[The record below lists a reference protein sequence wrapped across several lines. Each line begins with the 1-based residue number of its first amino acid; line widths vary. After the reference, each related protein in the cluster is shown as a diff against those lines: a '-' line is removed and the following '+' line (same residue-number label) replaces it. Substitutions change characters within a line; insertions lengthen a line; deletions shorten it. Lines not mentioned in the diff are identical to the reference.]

1 VRDLLG
7 YWQILFWMMIA
18 RLAADPIEI
27 PDRGTR
33 LILGVVLFIGLFL
46 GILSVFLPR

>member
-1 VRDLLG
+1 
-7 YWQILFWMMIA
+7 MIA

-33 LILGVVLFIGLFL
+33 LTLGVVLFIGLVL
-46 GILSVFLPR
+46 AALSVFLAR